1 MRPTRTKGRDSS
13 KARLSAT
20 PNAAPNAAQ
29 RAAVDAGLVV
39 AAHGRRGILAQ
50 PDGTRLPYAV
60 RGRLLKVYCG
70 DRVFFDAAGAG
81 PGEPVVVAR
90 IAPRANELQRLSGRG
105 GLPETIAANVTHLIV
120 VMAALP
126 APDLYLTDRYLC
138 AARLMGATS
147 AIAWNKADLAGVPA
161 TELAGYAALG
171 SPVWPVS
178 AVTGAGI
185 AALRAWIGP
194 GTAILVGQSGVGKSS
209 LLNALVP
216 GAEAITAQISLA
228 SDEGRHTTTTSV
240 LHALPGGGGLLDTPG
255 VRDFVPAI
263 PPRTAISSGFVEIAE
278 IGRECRFTDCSHLRE
293 SFCAVQEAVNGAL
306 IDPRRYESYR
316 RLMNLVRQSD
326 GRGE

>member
-1 MRPTRTKGRDSS
+1 MKLTPDGAADSS
-13 KARLSAT
+13 KPA
-20 PNAAPNAAQ
+20 
-29 RAAVDAGLVV
+29 LVV

-50 PDGTRLPYAV
+50 ADGTRLPFMIK
-60 RGRLLKVYCG
+60 GRHLRAICG
-70 DRVFFDAAGAG
+70 DRVSFEASTA
-81 PGEPVVVAR
+81 GEPVLVTR
-90 IAPRANELQRLSGRG
+90 IAPRDNELQRLSGRG
-105 GLPETIAANVTHLIV
+105 GRPETIAANVTHLIV

-138 AARLMGATS
+138 AARLMGTTS

-161 TELAGYAALG
+161 AELAGYEALG
-171 SPVWPVS
+171 CPVWPVS

-185 AALRAWIGP
+185 ATLRAWIGS

-216 GAEAITAQISLA
+216 GATVITAAISLS
-228 SDEGRHTTTTSV
+228 SDEGRHTTTASV
-240 LHALPGGGGLLDTPG
+240 LHPLPGGGCLLDTPG

-263 PPRTAISSGFVEIAE
+263 PERTAISRGFIEIE
-278 IGRECRFTDCSHLRE
+278 EYGRQCRFTDCSHLRE
-293 SFCAVQEAVNGAL
+293 NHCAVQEAVNDRR

-326 GRGE
+326 CRR

>member
-1 MRPTRTKGRDSS
+1 MKPTRTSGRDSS
-13 KARLSAT
+13 KARR
-20 PNAAPNAAQ
+20 NAAPNAAQ
-29 RAAVDAGLVV
+29 RAAVDPGLVV
-39 AAHGRRGILAQ
+39 AAHGRRGILAR

-60 RGRLLKVYCG
+60 RGRLLKVFCG
-70 DRVFFDAAGAG
+70 DRVYFDASGAGA
-81 PGEPVVVAR
+81 GEPVVVES
-90 IAPRANELQRLSGRG
+90 IAPRDNELQRLSGRG

-138 AARLMGATS
+138 AARLMTATS

-161 TELAGYAALG
+161 AELDGYAALG
-171 SPVWPVS
+171 CPVFPVS
-178 AVTGAGI
+178 AVTGAGVG
-185 AALRAWIGP
+185 ALRAWIGA

-216 GAEAITAQISLA
+216 GADAITAQISLS

-240 LHALPGGGGLLDTPG
+240 LHALEGGGGLLDTPG

-263 PPRTAISSGFVEIAE
+263 PERTAICSGFAEIAE
-278 IGRECRFTDCSHLRE
+278 FGRQCRFTDCSHLRE

-306 IDPRRYESYR
+306 IQPRRYESYR

-326 GRGE
+326 GRAD